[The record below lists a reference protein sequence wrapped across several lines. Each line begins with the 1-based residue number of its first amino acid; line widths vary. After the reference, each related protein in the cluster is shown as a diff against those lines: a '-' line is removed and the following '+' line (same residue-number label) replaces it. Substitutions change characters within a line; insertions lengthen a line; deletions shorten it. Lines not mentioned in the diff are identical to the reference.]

1 MSVLIKDLKMPKK
14 GTCIEIVI
22 FSDGTVQSYRNYKKI
37 GKAVE
42 LPDIEDLTDRDE
54 LLLYFSGKERNP
66 TSWRGN
72 GRR

>member
-14 GTCIEIVI
+14 GTCIEILI
-22 FSDGTVQSYRNYKKI
+22 FSGGTVQSYRNYKKI

-54 LLLYFSGKERNP
+54 LLLYFSGKEKNP

-72 GRR
+72 G